1 MDHDLAPM
9 QLLLFCGELE
19 DIKASKS
26 GLKPKGK
33 FSFGQ
38 VLQQKRLDTSIPET
52 KLFSVCYKNMYITLT
67 YVELI
72 EETFYICLSS

>member
-1 MDHDLAPM
+1 VDHDLAPL

-38 VLQQKRLDTSIPET
+38 VLQQKRVHWAED
-52 KLFSVCYKNMYITLT
+52 
-67 YVELI
+67 
-72 EETFYICLSS
+72 